1 LLDKRTDKRCL
12 RKRGA
17 FLARCQPLF
26 VSLQHA
32 P

>member
-17 FLARCQPLF
+17 TWRCQPLF
-26 VSLQHA
+26 ASLQHA
-32 P
+32 R